1 MDYIP
6 VKGFYRYL
14 SKYKYF
20 SLERL
25 IEYFYNKYISKLQI
39 DGLSFQIHMSRSKN
53 WVEKLRNNFREEE
66 IIFKTCNNWC
76 SSYLNVEENRFRNW
90 LLTDQSDDTTRIYP
104 NDRLRNFCIHDP
116 DAHKKS
122 NEECEK
128 AYIKLLHLMIFEME
142 RLNTLVNRPE
152 KPEES

>member
-1 MDYIP
+1 
-6 VKGFYRYL
+6 
-14 SKYKYF
+14 
-20 SLERL
+20 
-25 IEYFYNKYISKLQI
+25 
-39 DGLSFQIHMSRSKN
+39 MSRSKN
-53 WVEKLRNNFREEE
+53 WVEKLRNNFQEEE

-104 NDRLRNFCIHDP
+104 NDRLRNFYIHDS

-142 RLNTLVNRPE
+142 RLNTLV
-152 KPEES
+152 S